1 MRVPPAVPLLE
12 SDLDPD
18 PVAQLRAWLRE
29 ADGAGVALPEAMAL
43 ATASAAGDPSARMVL
58 LKGCDERGLVFHTN
72 YESRKARDLAE
83 NPRAAALL
91 YWTEIGRQA
100 RIEGRV
106 ARVAEAESEA
116 YFRTRP
122 VGAQLGAWA
131 SWRQSE
137 VIAGR
142 DVLEER
148 VDAYR
153 AEYAGGEVPLPPFW
167 GGYRLAPDLFEFWQH
182 RDDRLHDRFR
192 YRRVD
197 GGWVIERLAP

>member
-29 ADGAGVALPEAMAL
+29 AEGAGVALPEAMAL

-72 YESRKARDLAE
+72 YESRKARDLTE

-148 VDAYR
+148 VEVYR

>member
-18 PVAQLRAWLRE
+18 PVAQLQAWLRE
-29 ADGAGVALPEAMAL
+29 AEGAGVALPEAMAL

-72 YESRKARDLAE
+72 YESRKARDLTE

-148 VDAYR
+148 VEVYR